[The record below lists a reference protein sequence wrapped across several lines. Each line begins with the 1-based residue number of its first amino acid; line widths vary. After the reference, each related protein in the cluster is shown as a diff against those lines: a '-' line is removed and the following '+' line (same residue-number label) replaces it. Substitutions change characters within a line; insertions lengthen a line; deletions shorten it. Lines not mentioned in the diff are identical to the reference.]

1 MMDVITDHIRVC
13 EDGSG
18 FFTSQRLIADH
29 YEDTSDYHLWWFIET
44 FITDRSHKL
53 RLKAMLHEVDTWAW
67 DMARVAKAE
76 GRHVQPRQMASEL
89 KRRLLRGYFPTVDE
103 IVAEAR
109 AGQPLRIQEALFR
122 AIPEESWR
130 KRS

>member
-1 MMDVITDHIRVC
+1 MDVITDHIRVC

-18 FFTSQRLIADH
+18 FFKSQRLIADH

-67 DMARVAKAE
+67 DMARLAKAD
-76 GRHVQPRQMASEL
+76 GNHVQASRMAVEL
-89 KRRLLRGYFPTVDE
+89 KRRLLKAYFPNVDE

-109 AGQPLRIQEALFR
+109 AGEALRIQTALFN